1 MRMRANG
8 WIVICLAVSLTGCA
22 SSNSPAP
29 VMACDCPTVPQHL
42 TSELPAPER
51 KLSSQRGLLLLLAEY
66 EALRRRANADRVAVV
81 EIIGN
86 GDRGTS
92 SDE

>member
-1 MRMRANG
+1 MM
-8 WIVICLAVSLTGCA
+8 
-22 SSNSPAP
+22 
-29 VMACDCPTVPQHL
+29 CDCPTVPQHL
-42 TSELPAPER
+42 TSELLAPD
-51 KLSSQRGLLLLLAEY
+51 LILDSNRGLLLLLAEY
-66 EALRRRANADRVAVV
+66 EALRRRANADRTAVV

>member
-1 MRMRANG
+1 MLKRASG

-29 VMACDCPTVPQHL
+29 VMLCDCPTVPSYL

-66 EALRRRANADRVAVV
+66 EALRRRFNADRAVVV
-81 EIIGN
+81 EILA
-86 GDRGTS
+86 RGAGE
-92 SDE
+92 D